1 MGRRAK
7 HELHAPADAD
17 ATRSNGPPPLTRRQ
31 WMGLAAGSLAT
42 IAGVAWFGRREGQPA
57 LPRTIR
63 MTLYASESCQCC
75 HGWKAHMEESGFA
88 VATTYLID
96 VTPKKD
102 ALGVPAA
109 LRSCHTA
116 EVGGYVVEGHVPA
129 DILKRFLAERPADR
143 GLAAPGMPGG
153 SPGMETV
160 AKAPFDVIAFA
171 ANGTTRVYAR
181 A

>member
-7 HELHAPADAD
+7 HELHTPADGD
-17 ATRSNGPPPLTRRQ
+17 VTPSNGAPPLTRRQ
-31 WMGLAAGSLAT
+31 WLGLASGGIAT
-42 IAGVAWFGRREGQPA
+42 MAGVAWFGRREERPP
-57 LPRTIR
+57 LPGSTR

-75 HGWKAHMEESGFA
+75 HGWKAHMEESGFT
-88 VATTYLID
+88 VATTYLTD

-129 DILKRFLAERPADR
+129 DILKRFLAERPTDR

-160 AKAPFDVIAFA
+160 TKAPFDVIAFA